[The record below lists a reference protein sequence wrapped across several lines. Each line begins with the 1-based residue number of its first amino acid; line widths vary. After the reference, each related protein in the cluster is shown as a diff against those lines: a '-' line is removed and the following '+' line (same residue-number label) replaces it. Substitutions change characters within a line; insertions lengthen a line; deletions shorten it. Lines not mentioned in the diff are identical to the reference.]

1 MPLKLYIIKIK
12 QTLKEPVPRAKRG
25 KERQRDLIPTA
36 SQHVDISEGSEVV
49 ST

>member
-1 MPLKLYIIKIK
+1 M
-12 QTLKEPVPRAKRG
+12 RG
-25 KERQRDLIPTA
+25 KERDRKRDLIPTA